1 MALTDYDK
9 KNLSSSDQKKIQN
22 ATDKWN
28 AANAKG
34 DKAGMAAA
42 AAEAAAVRNN
52 AGYKT
57 DSSGNY
63 SGTYTPT
70 SSGGTSNVPNVTG
83 NGTVKY
89 GGSSYGGGN
98 SGGGVSNNTTNYSQ
112 YTSSPYTIGSQRGQ
126 MIANNMGL
134 GESWTNDI
142 DGSVWKKNNDGTITV
157 TDKNGYVTP
166 NAYRMTDLGTLG
178 TQQMSAGLSADTV
191 EGTMWERYYKAQND
205 PNLQQYMRDGIFN
218 QMYQYVQDTRAKENQ
233 DLSKQEMQEYLDE
246 WLQQNQ
252 QPTAPHRD
260 PRIDELLNQILNR
273 EDFSYNALN
282 DPLYQQYKQAYQ
294 REGDRAMKET
304 LAEAAA
310 NAGGMNSYAIT
321 AAQQANS
328 YYNSQLNDKIPEL
341 YQLAYDMYL
350 NDKESQVQNLGILQN
365 MDESQYN
372 RYRDTMYDWYND
384 KNFAYGMYQDAVNQ
398 GQWKTELANNNMLN
412 NLNFAYNNYW
422 DNKKWD
428 ASEEEKEY
436 NRGQAEAEL
445 EYNRKEQ
452 DRALAETRANEL
464 IGRGEMP
471 DDDMITQA
479 GLDKSYV
486 LKLVNAVRRELGL
499 LPISTA
505 TGGYT

>member
-63 SGTYTPT
+63 SGSYTPT
-70 SSGGTSNVPNVTG
+70 SSGGVSNVPNVSG
-83 NGTVKY
+83 NGTVRY
-89 GGSSYGGGN
+89 NGNSYSIGGSYGGTT
-98 SGGGVSNNTTNYSQ
+98 SGGTTSTNNYSQ
-112 YTSSPYTIGSQRGQ
+112 YTNNPYTIGSERGQ
-126 MIANNMGL
+126 MIANNMGF

-178 TQQMSAGLSADTV
+178 TQQMDAGLSADIV

-218 QMYQYVQDTRAKENQ
+218 QMYQHVQDARAKENQ
-233 DLSKQEMQEYLDE
+233 EFAQQEIQAWLNDY
-246 WLQQNQ
+246 LQQNQ
-252 QPTAPHRD
+252 QPTAPQKD
-260 PRIDELLNQILNR
+260 PRIDALLNEILNR

-304 LAEAAA
+304 MAEAAA
-310 NAGGMNSYAIT
+310 GAGGMNTYAMT
-321 AAQQANS
+321 AAMQANN
-328 YYNSQLNDKIPEL
+328 YYNSQLNDRIPEL
-341 YQLAYDMYL
+341 YQLAYNMYL
-350 NDKESQVQNLGILQN
+350 NDKESQVQDLGILQN
-365 MDESQYN
+365 MDNTQYN
-372 RYRDTMYDWYND
+372 RYRDTMNDWYKD
-384 KNFAYGMYQDAVNQ
+384 KDFAYGMYYDALQQGNWQTQQDYNAM
-398 GQWKTELANNNMLN
+398 WDDKTWAENIA
-412 NLNFAYNNYW
+412 
-422 DNKKWD
+422 D
-428 ASEEEKEY
+428 KEY
-436 NRGQAEAEL
+436 NRGQAEKEL
-445 EYNRKEQ
+445 EYNRNKEEEAKANSQ
-452 DRALAETRANEL
+452 VDDAIRA
-464 IGRGEMP
+464 GEMP
-471 DDDMITQA
+471 SDELIAQA
-479 GLDKSYV
+479 GRKRADV
-486 LKLVNAVRRELGL
+486 LQLVNARRRELGL
-499 LPISTA
+499 LPIGSAT